1 MRKRL
6 VLGVLSLVVAAGLGS
21 VGFAQDKKGAAAPG
35 TGPYGLPSLE
45 AVKDKVK
52 PTDEEAKKIEEI
64 YAQATKNEA
73 ESKQRAKEN
82 GTDGKTLAGYLSQ
95 GKIETQNKVKEVLD
109 KDKSKLFDD
118 LVRAS
123 QPDKKKK

>member
-1 MRKRL
+1 MERKRL
-6 VLGVLSLVVAAGLGS
+6 VAGVLSVVVAVGLASGAI
-21 VGFAQDKKGAAAPG
+21 AQDKKGAVAG
-35 TGPYGLPSLE
+35 TGPYGLPSLD

-52 PTDEEAKKIEEI
+52 PTDEESKKIEEV
-64 YAQATKNEA
+64 YAQGTKNEA
-73 ESKQRAKEN
+73 ETKNRAKEN

-95 GKIETQNKVKEVLD
+95 GRIETMNKVKEVLD

-118 LVRAS
+118 LCRAS

>member
-1 MRKRL
+1 MQRKRL
-6 VLGVLSLVVAAGLGS
+6 VLGLLSVAIAAGLASGA
-21 VGFAQDKKGAAAPG
+21 VAQDKKGTPAA
-35 TGPYGLPSLE
+35 TGPYGLPSFD

-64 YAQATKNEA
+64 YAQGVKNEA
-73 ESKQRAKEN
+73 ETKNRAKEN
-82 GTDGKTLAGYLSQ
+82 GTDGKTLANYLSQ
-95 GKIETQNKVKEVLD
+95 GKIEVINKVKEVLD
-109 KDKSKLFDD
+109 KDKSKLYDD